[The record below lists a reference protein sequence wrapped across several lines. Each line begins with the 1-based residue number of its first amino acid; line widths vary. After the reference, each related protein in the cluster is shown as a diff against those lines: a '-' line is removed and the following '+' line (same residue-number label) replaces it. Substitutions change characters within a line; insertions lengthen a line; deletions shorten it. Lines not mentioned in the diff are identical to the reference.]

1 MNDLALL
8 LTAIVGLAT
17 IFTAFWFFIVP
28 NSSRSGDQN
37 NAVRRRR
44 EGNTTTEEDDE
55 EIREARK
62 KGKKA
67 LRKVMKRREKERRRR
82 EREAAQESKQD
93 AKSAKDAKY
102 RKKIEEREKARL
114 EKEEA
119 LKQAMKEKEEQ
130 ERKEYEAMK
139 SMFEVEES
147 AVDETS
153 KIDTSNWLQEF
164 VDYIK
169 LRKVVVIEDIAA
181 EFQLRS
187 KEVVE
192 RIESLERMGRVT
204 GVVDDRGKFIYITNQ
219 EMQKVADFIQ
229 ERGRVSLADLAVQS
243 NYLVDLEP
251 KEQEFEEEV
260 KQEEKKI

>member
-1 MNDLALL
+1 M
-8 LTAIVGLAT
+8 
-17 IFTAFWFFIVP
+17 
-28 NSSRSGDQN
+28 
-37 NAVRRRR
+37 
-44 EGNTTTEEDDE
+44 
-55 EIREARK
+55 
-62 KGKKA
+62 
-67 LRKVMKRREKERRRR
+67 
-82 EREAAQESKQD
+82 
-93 AKSAKDAKY
+93 
-102 RKKIEEREKARL
+102 
-114 EKEEA
+114 
-119 LKQAMKEKEEQ
+119 
-130 ERKEYEAMK
+130 
-139 SMFEVEES
+139 
-147 AVDETS
+147 
-153 KIDTSNWLQEF
+153 
-164 VDYIK
+164 DYIK

-251 KEQEFEEEV
+251 KEQEFEEEEEEEV